1 MNMSSRLFI
10 VRSDR
15 ESGTEFTGISAI
27 QYQEKEGLI
36 MAKKIRLMIV
46 DDSIVFRSWLV
57 QNLGADPRF
66 EIVGYAVNALDA
78 KNKLPAL
85 KPDIMTLDIEMPGM
99 SGLEFLKEVLPTH
112 PVPVILVSSLNVRV
126 FDALAAGAIDF
137 VRKPGMEEGSK
148 ETFLATLKSKLSIGA
163 NARVRL
169 PASYGFTGSGST
181 VPSAGGSSM
190 VSTTSLSYG
199 AAPSASSG
207 PSSAGSARM
216 PFMNSGIDLIAI
228 GASTGGTEAILE
240 VVRQFPARMPG
251 IVITQHMPPGFTS
264 MYAER
269 LNRLCK
275 LEVKEA
281 AHGDKVQPGL
291 ILLAPGGLQMRV
303 VRMGTGYSVSCTN
316 EAKVSGHRPS
326 VDVLFDSVAA
336 NVKNRAIGVILT
348 GMGADGAIGMLR
360 MRKAGAYTIGQDKET
375 CVVYGMPMEAYKIG
389 GVCQQAALSTI
400 PQVVL
405 SRLAQSRV

>member
-1 MNMSSRLFI
+1 M
-10 VRSDR
+10 
-15 ESGTEFTGISAI
+15 T
-27 QYQEKEGLI
+27 
-36 MAKKIRLMIV
+36 KKIRLMIV
-46 DDSIVFRSWLV
+46 DDSIVFRSWLL

-66 EIVGYAVNALDA
+66 EIVGYAVDALDA
-78 KNKLPAL
+78 KNKLPVL
-85 KPDIMTLDIEMPGM
+85 KPDIMTMDIEMPGM
-99 SGLEFLKEVLPTH
+99 TGMDFLKEVLPIH
-112 PVPVILVSSLNVRV
+112 PVPVILVSSLDVRV

-137 VRKPGMEEGSK
+137 VRKPSTKEGAK
-148 ETFLATLKSKLSIGA
+148 EAFLTTLKSKLAIGA
-163 NARVRL
+163 NAHVRL
-169 PASYGFTGSGST
+169 PASYSPGSEA
-181 VPSAGGSSM
+181 PSAGMHSM
-190 VSTTSLSYG
+190 VSAASLSQG
-199 AAPSASSG
+199 VTAVSSASSSG
-207 PSSAGSARM
+207 TSSSGFVRM
-216 PFMNSGIDLIAI
+216 PFVNSGIDLIAI

-251 IVITQHMPPGFTS
+251 IVITQHMPSGFTS

-303 VRMGTGYSVSCTN
+303 VRMGSGYSVSCTD

-348 GMGADGAIGMLR
+348 GMGADGAMGMLR

-405 SRLAQSRV
+405 SRLAQSKV